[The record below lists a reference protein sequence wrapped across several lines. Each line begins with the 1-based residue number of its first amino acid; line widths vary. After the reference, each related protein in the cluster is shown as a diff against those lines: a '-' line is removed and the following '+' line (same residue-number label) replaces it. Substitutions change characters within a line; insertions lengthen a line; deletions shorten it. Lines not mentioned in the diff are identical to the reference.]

1 MRKICILKDF
11 FLVKCNKVRVTK
23 EEMQVMENYIAK
35 KGIVLQELINR
46 YEKAS
51 INSNSKSDIQFLNDK
66 LNTLFN
72 IINSEYKESLGD
84 MYQKIDFRTSNEK
97 TSFLGGYISNIAKDS
112 NGKIKRYPSNNRIE
126 FYTKS
131 FCADNLLGSK
141 SVGRRI
147 GACIEIIDTLEHEF
161 THYFQDIQKQQNKI
175 SPGSIESAKQAIQSK
190 LKYDDVYQKNYWS
203 MSDEIGARIN
213 AYEKTTNILRS
224 ISDNEKFKI
233 YSYYYNYYRNP
244 EDFDR
249 YLKSTAIFNEAGE
262 GSQDK
267 NYFFNQRAEEYIR
280 ENPDI
285 LNLYKTLQH
294 EYNMDGTKKS
304 ITQLISDCKEKM
316 RLALNKEGISDNQKT
331 KLRYMVRNTYFEL
344 IGSRLEEISPDEAK
358 QIESFLGRR

>member
-1 MRKICILKDF
+1 
-11 FLVKCNKVRVTK
+11 
-23 EEMQVMENYIAK
+23 
-35 KGIVLQELINR
+35 
-46 YEKAS
+46 
-51 INSNSKSDIQFLNDK
+51 
-66 LNTLFN
+66 
-72 IINSEYKESLGD
+72 
-84 MYQKIDFRTSNEK
+84 
-97 TSFLGGYISNIAKDS
+97 
-112 NGKIKRYPSNNRIE
+112 
-126 FYTKS
+126 
-131 FCADNLLGSK
+131 
-141 SVGRRI
+141 
-147 GACIEIIDTLEHEF
+147 
-161 THYFQDIQKQQNKI
+161 
-175 SPGSIESAKQAIQSK
+175 
-190 LKYDDVYQKNYWS
+190 

-344 IGSRLEEISPDEAK
+344 IGSRLEEILPDEAK